1 MLLIFYEII
10 NTKIFDSNL
19 LKIGKHLYKNVDI
32 YYIGCITMKA
42 FDYVKINSAN
52 PLYLIIDKVD
62 GHIEERNGN
71 EYLILASRDKE
82 VLRKYTEHWDE
93 NKYLNETVNGG
104 EAGEYEKRIN
114 QNQIQLR

>member
-1 MLLIFYEII
+1 M
-10 NTKIFDSNL
+10 
-19 LKIGKHLYKNVDI
+19 
-32 YYIGCITMKA
+32 
-42 FDYVKINSAN
+42 
-52 PLYLIIDKVD
+52 
-62 GHIEERNGN
+62 
-71 EYLILASRDKE
+71 ILASRDKE